1 MDISFIFKMAAMG
14 IVIGILNQ
22 VLAKAGKEEQAFLVT
37 LSGVVFVLMLI
48 IPEINRLF
56 ETIVDLFGL

>member
-1 MDISFIFKMAAMG
+1 MDFTVIFKIAAMG
-14 IVIGILNQ
+14 IVIGVLNQ

-37 LSGVVFVLMLI
+37 LSGVVFVLLLI

-56 ETIVDLFGL
+56 ETIVQLFGF